1 MKLPPR
7 TESNLSEVSPLLASI
22 IRNLWP
28 RLSAL
33 AIEEDANL
41 EVICGYRSQSEQN
54 QLYAQGRTKPGPK
67 VTWTTHS
74 KHTSR
79 EAVDF
84 GLFDIGDR
92 SYLDS
97 SDPKRARRIYQEIG
111 KVCQDAGLRWGGTFG
126 DPPHVE
132 LKPDTPK
139 PSKLISQDESK
150 PGEIKPPGI
159 SIPKLLGVI
168 GKALIE
174 LFKPKK

>member
-7 TESNLSEVSPLLASI
+7 TESNLSAVSPLLASI

-28 RLSAL
+28 RLSAI

-92 SYLDS
+92 SYVDGA
-97 SDPKRARRIYQEIG
+97 DPKRARRIYQQIG
-111 KVCQDAGLRWGGTFG
+111 MVCQDAGLRWGGTFG

-132 LKPDTPK
+132 LKADTPT
-139 PSKLISQDESK
+139 PRTTAIQTLS
-150 PGEIKPPGI
+150 PGTNPKPPGI
-159 SIPKLLGVI
+159 SIPELLGVI